1 MEGILIIATIA
12 LKWKM
17 RLVPGQRIKL
27 DPAITLRPK
36 YGIKMKLI
44 QRK

>member
-1 MEGILIIATIA
+1 MEGILIIAVIA
-12 LKWKM
+12 HKWKM
-17 RLVPGQRIKL
+17 HLVPGQRIKL

-36 YGIKMKLI
+36 YDMKMKLI